1 MKPGDLV
8 RALIPCVFWRERSSP
23 SGHKNFK
30 IHCDEIMTL
39 IDAPWTVQFD
49 HPERGRRKET
59 YIRVFH
65 PAHGIIRGFHYYV
78 EVIDEAG

>member
-8 RALIPCVFWRERSSP
+8 RALTPCIFWRERSSP
-23 SGHKNFK
+23 SGHKDFR

-39 IDAPWTVQFD
+39 IDAPWTVQL
-49 HPERGRRKET
+49 GRRKET

-65 PAHGIIRGFHYYV
+65 PAHGIIRGFHCYV